1 LPVPN
6 WRLGSF
12 VRAVHTSTGGEQK
25 MEDRNEYWKVNQLL
39 DRLEPMLHIYIYN
52 ACINLLRH
60 EGSTARLDGDTKALS
75 LGGQRDRSMT
85 LARQDSYSTRH
96 NYTGGGPNVRIFVWH
111 PLGQPNMRWSNS
123 DACKW

>member
-39 DRLEPMLHIYIYN
+39 DRLEPML
-52 ACINLLRH
+52 
-60 EGSTARLDGDTKALS
+60 
-75 LGGQRDRSMT
+75 
-85 LARQDSYSTRH
+85 
-96 NYTGGGPNVRIFVWH
+96 
-111 PLGQPNMRWSNS
+111 
-123 DACKW
+123 